1 MIAKPSIAFND
12 FAGTAKDV
20 TARTVNGRNV
30 LSVRAKQSKVVTPAQ
45 ATSRNQLSKISRE
58 YKQLSDSQMQAWEV
72 LAKHLKGISYFG
84 KAAEM
89 TGHNAF
95 VRLNSNR
102 VMAGES
108 ILRDAPSH
116 LGSIPNVVYTDAVV
130 SPEFIAINGIKHQSD
145 PYKLVVKMSV
155 SQSTG
160 VSSGWSKTVIISSG
174 MEDDWGQADVTK
186 LYFKTIGVEPIP
198 GQKVFIESYWMD
210 TATGFAGQVRQDM
223 AVVTGESP
231 SGSRVKVTMDSL
243 DPTEENHVSSLD
255 VDFST
260 GAPAAAT
267 IVLSASAMTFTLAD
281 IPSDV
286 TNLKL
291 VICAS
296 KPQGNGITRAYGK
309 ASAFADPYTPVATAI
324 DIKSAYDNKCGAPT
338 AGNPKVIFKYFYV
351 NTATGEKSGDVLVQ
365 AKLSE

>member
-45 ATSRNQLSKISRE
+45 ANSRNQLSKISRE

-102 VMAGES
+102 VMAGEP
-108 ILRDAPSH
+108 ILTDAPS
-116 LGSIPNVVYTDAVV
+116 LIVNIPAVVYTEALVT
-130 SPEFIAINGIKHQSD
+130 PELITINGIQHEPD
-145 PYKLVVKMSV
+145 PFKLVIKMSV
-155 SQSTG
+155 SQSAG
-160 VSSGWSKTVIISSG
+160 VSSGWSKTVIISHG
-174 MEDDWGQADVTK
+174 MEDDWGEANVTR
-186 LYFKTIGVEPIP
+186 LYFNTIGVEPVP

-223 AVVTGESP
+223 AIVTGDAP
-231 SGSRVKVTMDSL
+231 AQTRAKATMDDL
-243 DPTEENHVSSLD
+243 DPTEESHVSSLD

-260 GAPAAAT
+260 GAPVAQFNAQCLGHSN
-267 IVLSASAMTFTLAD
+267 VASSEVYLD
-281 IPSDV
+281 EQLPSDIV
-286 TNLKL
+286 GTGMCIGRSNDADGHINAQSYL
-291 VICAS
+291 VYMYNR
-296 KPQGNGITRAYGK
+296 NGKSQLT
-309 ASAFADPYTPVATAI
+309 FAHRGGPYFTHTEVF
-324 DIKSAYDNKCGAPT
+324 G
-338 AGNPKVIFKYFYV
+338 
-351 NTATGEKSGDVLVQ
+351 TGIIY
-365 AKLSE
+365 

>member
-12 FAGTAKDV
+12 FASTAKDV

-58 YKQLSDSQMQAWEV
+58 YKQLSDSQMRAWEV

-116 LGSIPNVVYTDAVV
+116 LVTIPNVVYTGVIV
-130 SPEFIAINGIKHQSD
+130 SPELITINGIQHEPD
-145 PYKLVVKMSV
+145 PFKLVIKMSV
-155 SQSTG
+155 SQSAG
-160 VSSGWSKTVIISSG
+160 VTSGWSKTVIISHG
-174 MEDDWGQADVTK
+174 MEDDWGEANVTR
-186 LYFKTIGVEPIP
+186 LYFNTIGVQPVP

-210 TATGFAGQVRQDM
+210 GATGFAGQVRQDM
-223 AVVTGESP
+223 AIVTGDAP
-231 SGSRVKVTMDSL
+231 AQTRVKATMDDL
-243 DPTEENHVSSLD
+243 DPTEESHVSSLD

-260 GAPAAAT
+260 G
-267 IVLSASAMTFTLAD
+267 
-281 IPSDV
+281 
-286 TNLKL
+286 
-291 VICAS
+291 
-296 KPQGNGITRAYGK
+296 
-309 ASAFADPYTPVATAI
+309 TPVAQFNAQYLGHSNVASSEVYLNEQLPSEVIGTGMCIGRSNDADGHI
-324 DIKSAYDNKCGAPT
+324 NAQSYLVYMYNRSGKSQLTFAHRGGTYYTHTEVFG
-338 AGNPKVIFKYFYV
+338 
-351 NTATGEKSGDVLVQ
+351 TGIIY
-365 AKLSE
+365 

>member
-155 SQSTG
+155 SQSAG

-174 MEDDWGQADVTK
+174 MEDDWEQADVTK

-223 AVVTGESP
+223 AVVTVESP

-260 GAPAAAT
+260 GAPVAQF
-267 IVLSASAMTFTLAD
+267 SAMCLGHTNVASSEAHLDQELPAEVKGTGMCLCRSCDDQGHINVQSALVYMNTWQHKTTLTFAHRGGPYFVPCEAFGT
-281 IPSDV
+281 
-286 TNLKL
+286 
-291 VICAS
+291 
-296 KPQGNGITRAYGK
+296 GIIY
-309 ASAFADPYTPVATAI
+309 
-324 DIKSAYDNKCGAPT
+324 
-338 AGNPKVIFKYFYV
+338 
-351 NTATGEKSGDVLVQ
+351 EQ
-365 AKLSE
+365 

>member
-12 FAGTAKDV
+12 FASTAKDV

-58 YKQLSDSQMQAWEV
+58 YKQLSDSQMRAWEV

-116 LGSIPNVVYTDAVV
+116 LVTILNVVYTGVIV
-130 SPEFIAINGIKHQSD
+130 SPELITINGIQHEPD
-145 PYKLVVKMSV
+145 PFKLVIKMSV
-155 SQSTG
+155 SQSAG
-160 VSSGWSKTVIISSG
+160 VTSGWSKTVIISHG
-174 MEDDWGQADVTK
+174 MEDDWGEANVTR
-186 LYFKTIGVEPIP
+186 LYFNTIGVQPVP

-210 TATGFAGQVRQDM
+210 GATGFAGQVRQDM
-223 AVVTGESP
+223 AIVTGDAP
-231 SGSRVKVTMDSL
+231 AQTRVKATMDDL
-243 DPTEENHVSSLD
+243 DPTEESHVSSLD

-260 GAPAAAT
+260 GAPVAQFNAQCLGHSN
-267 IVLSASAMTFTLAD
+267 VASSEVYLNEQLPSEVIGTGMCIGRSNDADGHINAQSYLVYMYNRSGKSQLTFAHRGGTYYTHTE
-281 IPSDV
+281 V
-286 TNLKL
+286 FGT
-291 VICAS
+291 
-296 KPQGNGITRAYGK
+296 GIIY
-309 ASAFADPYTPVATAI
+309 
-324 DIKSAYDNKCGAPT
+324 
-338 AGNPKVIFKYFYV
+338 
-351 NTATGEKSGDVLVQ
+351 
-365 AKLSE
+365 

>member
-12 FAGTAKDV
+12 FASTAKDV

-30 LSVRAKQSKVVTPAQ
+30 LSVRAKQSKVVIPAQ

-58 YKQLSDSQMQAWEV
+58 YKQLSDSQMRAWEV

-116 LGSIPNVVYTDAVV
+116 LVTIPNVVYTGVIV
-130 SPEFIAINGIKHQSD
+130 SPELITINGIQHEPD
-145 PYKLVVKMSV
+145 PFKLVIKMSV
-155 SQSTG
+155 SQSAG
-160 VSSGWSKTVIISSG
+160 VTSGWSKTVIISHG
-174 MEDDWGQADVTK
+174 MEDDWGEANVTR
-186 LYFKTIGVEPIP
+186 LYFNTIGVQPVP

-210 TATGFAGQVRQDM
+210 GATGFAGQVRQDM
-223 AVVTGESP
+223 AIVTGDAP
-231 SGSRVKVTMDSL
+231 AQTRVKATMDDL
-243 DPTEENHVSSLD
+243 DPTEESHVSSLD

-260 GAPAAAT
+260 GAPVAQFNAQCLGHSN
-267 IVLSASAMTFTLAD
+267 VASSEVYLNEQLPFEVIGTGMCIGRSNDADGHINAQSYLVYMYNRSGKSQLTFAHRGGTYYTHTE
-281 IPSDV
+281 V
-286 TNLKL
+286 FGT
-291 VICAS
+291 
-296 KPQGNGITRAYGK
+296 GIIY
-309 ASAFADPYTPVATAI
+309 
-324 DIKSAYDNKCGAPT
+324 
-338 AGNPKVIFKYFYV
+338 
-351 NTATGEKSGDVLVQ
+351 
-365 AKLSE
+365 

>member
-58 YKQLSDSQMQAWEV
+58 YKQLSDSQMRAWEV

-116 LGSIPNVVYTDAVV
+116 LVTIPNVVYTCVIV
-130 SPEFIAINGIKHQSD
+130 SPELITINGIQHEPD
-145 PYKLVVKMSV
+145 PFKLVIKMSV
-155 SQSTG
+155 SQSAG
-160 VSSGWSKTVIISSG
+160 VTSGWSKTVIISHG
-174 MEDDWGQADVTK
+174 MEDDWGEANVTR
-186 LYFKTIGVEPIP
+186 LYFNIIGVQPVP

-210 TATGFAGQVRQDM
+210 GATGFAGQVRQDM
-223 AVVTGESP
+223 AIETGDAP
-231 SGSRVKVTMDSL
+231 TQTRVKATMDDL
-243 DPTEENHVSSLD
+243 DPTEESHVSSLD

-260 GAPAAAT
+260 GAPVAQFNAQCLGHSN
-267 IVLSASAMTFTLAD
+267 VASSEVYLDEQLPSEVIGTGMCIGRSNDADGHINAQSYLVYMYNRSGKSQLTFAHRGGTYYTHTE
-281 IPSDV
+281 V
-286 TNLKL
+286 FGT
-291 VICAS
+291 
-296 KPQGNGITRAYGK
+296 GIIY
-309 ASAFADPYTPVATAI
+309 
-324 DIKSAYDNKCGAPT
+324 
-338 AGNPKVIFKYFYV
+338 
-351 NTATGEKSGDVLVQ
+351 
-365 AKLSE
+365 

>member
-12 FAGTAKDV
+12 FASTAKDV

-30 LSVRAKQSKVVTPAQ
+30 LPVRAKQSKVVTPAQ

-58 YKQLSDSQMQAWEV
+58 YKQLSDSQMRAWEV

-116 LGSIPNVVYTDAVV
+116 LVTIPNVVYTGVIV
-130 SPEFIAINGIKHQSD
+130 SPELITINGIQHEPD
-145 PYKLVVKMSV
+145 PFKLVIKMSV
-155 SQSTG
+155 SQSAG
-160 VSSGWSKTVIISSG
+160 VTSGWSKTVIISHG
-174 MEDDWGQADVTK
+174 MEDDWGEANVTR
-186 LYFKTIGVEPIP
+186 LYFNTIGVQPVP

-210 TATGFAGQVRQDM
+210 GATGFAGQVRQDM
-223 AVVTGESP
+223 AIVTGDAP
-231 SGSRVKVTMDSL
+231 AQTRVKATMDDL
-243 DPTEENHVSSLD
+243 DPTEESHVSSLD

-260 GAPAAAT
+260 GAPVAQFNAQYLGHSN
-267 IVLSASAMTFTLAD
+267 VASSEVYLNEQLPSEVIGTGMCIGRSNDADGHINAQSYLVYMYNRSGKSQLTFAHRGGTYYTHTE
-281 IPSDV
+281 V
-286 TNLKL
+286 FGT
-291 VICAS
+291 
-296 KPQGNGITRAYGK
+296 GIIY
-309 ASAFADPYTPVATAI
+309 
-324 DIKSAYDNKCGAPT
+324 
-338 AGNPKVIFKYFYV
+338 
-351 NTATGEKSGDVLVQ
+351 
-365 AKLSE
+365 